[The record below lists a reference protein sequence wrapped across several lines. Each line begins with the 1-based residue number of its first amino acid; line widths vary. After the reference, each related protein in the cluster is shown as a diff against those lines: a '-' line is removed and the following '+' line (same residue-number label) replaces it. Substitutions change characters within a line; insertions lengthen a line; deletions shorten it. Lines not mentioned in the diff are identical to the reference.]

1 MDINSTLSIS
11 AAGMEAQSERLRVVA
26 ENIANKDTVGST
38 PGADPYRRKTIS
50 FENVLDHNTGA
61 SKIKVKKIGHDMSD
75 FEMRYDPTN
84 PAADSKGYVK
94 MPNVNTMVEVVDS
107 HEAQRSYEAN
117 LNTFQTT
124 RTMVTR
130 TIDLL
135 K

>member
-1 MDINSTLSIS
+1 MDINSTLSVS
-11 AAGMEAQSERLRVVA
+11 AAGMQAQSDRLRVVA
-26 ENIANKDTVGST
+26 ENIANQDTTGST

-50 FENVLDHNTGA
+50 FENVIDKETGV
-61 SKIKVKKIGHDMSD
+61 SKVRTKKVGHDMSD
-75 FEMRYDPTN
+75 FESRYDPSN
-84 PAADSKGYVK
+84 PAADARGYVK
-94 MPNVNTMVEVVDS
+94 VPNVNTMVEVVDS

-124 RTMVTR
+124 RSMITR